1 MTWLR
6 SAQDIVYLVLSVAA
20 LGVELWALVDCLR
33 RRPDAFVAAG
43 KRTKN
48 FWMLVTGVAA
58 LIGFA
63 TVASPAALGL
73 LGIAALI
80 GSGVYLA
87 DVKPALDQVTGR
99 GSTGRQGPYGPW

>member
-1 MTWLR
+1 MSWLAN
-6 SAQDIVYLVLSVAA
+6 AQYVVYLVLSIAA
-20 LGVELWALVDCLR
+20 LGVELWALVDCVR

-58 LIGFA
+58 LVGFA
-63 TVASPAALGL
+63 TAASPAALGL

-80 GSGVYLA
+80 GAGVYLA

>member
-1 MTWLR
+1 MSWLAN
-6 SAQDIVYLVLSVAA
+6 AQYAVYLVLSIAA
-20 LGVELWALVDCLR
+20 LGVELWALVDCVR

-58 LIGFA
+58 LVGFA
-63 TVASPAALGL
+63 TAASPAALGL

-80 GSGVYLA
+80 GVSRQAASTIREQRSPAPHNADDLRPRSTSG
-87 DVKPALDQVTGR
+87 
-99 GSTGRQGPYGPW
+99 